1 MGPLSQCA
9 VGRDPG
15 AVVGAPGT
23 VGEFENNLVLEVVDF
38 AQPAVIGDVV
48 PVHEGLWQGGGEA

>member
-1 MGPLSQCA
+1 MGPSLPVCRWQ
-9 VGRDPG
+9 GPR